1 MLLQRIQTNSN
12 IQSSEQAPSLSVVA
26 KNYPTKHTLGPLC
39 LAHEHLVIIPV
50 VRVVVVLVV
59 GMTDGDA
66 DSLGGEFLAQGRGLE
81 HAGEL
86 FGAVDL
92 EGIGHGGG
100 EDL

>member
-12 IQSSEQAPSLSVVA
+12 IPSSEQAPSLSVVA
-26 KNYPTKHTLGPLC
+26 KILPHETHTPHC
-39 LAHEHLVIIPV
+39 LAHGHLVIIPV

-81 HAGEL
+81 HAGEF

-92 EGIGHGGG
+92 EGIRHGGG

>member
-1 MLLQRIQTNSN
+1 
-12 IQSSEQAPSLSVVA
+12 
-26 KNYPTKHTLGPLC
+26 
-39 LAHEHLVIIPV
+39 
-50 VRVVVVLVV
+50 
-59 GMTDGDA
+59 MTDGDA

-81 HAGEL
+81 HAGEF

>member
-1 MLLQRIQTNSN
+1 M
-12 IQSSEQAPSLSVVA
+12 QSSEQAPST
-26 KNYPTKHTLGPLC
+26 PRRREHTPHETPC
-39 LAHEHLVIIPV
+39 RPAYEHLVIVPV
-50 VRVVVVLVV
+50 VRIVVVLVV
-59 GMTDGDA
+59 GMTDRDA

-81 HAGEL
+81 HAGEF